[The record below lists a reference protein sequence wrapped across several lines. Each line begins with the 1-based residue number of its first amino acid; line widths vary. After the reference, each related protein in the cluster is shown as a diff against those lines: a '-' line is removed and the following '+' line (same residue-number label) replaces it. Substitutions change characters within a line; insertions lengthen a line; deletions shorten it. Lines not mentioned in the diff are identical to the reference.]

1 MGLEFAIDELYSSG
15 WQGIEPKGC
24 DQDASGRFFPTGPR
38 VCDEFFRAGYS
49 LTVRHIQLFGCYRA
63 EWHDETGLASGA
75 VVGSTEQEAA
85 VYALA
90 LLRRNLQT
98 ASVH

>member
-15 WQGIEPKGC
+15 WQEIEPKGC
-24 DQDASGRFFPTGPR
+24 EQHADGRFFPTSPR
-38 VCDEFFRAGYS
+38 VCDEFFKAGYK

-63 EWHDETGLASGA
+63 EWHDDTGLASGA
-75 VVGSTEQEAA
+75 VVGSSESEAA

-90 LLRRNLQT
+90 QLRRNLQSS
-98 ASVH
+98 AH